1 MHRHRRVGDQPFPG
15 LAFVEVSSRFPA
27 HIAKLGALT
36 SRSDILYVQHM
47 SEVLSGQSCFYRY
60 AGT

>member
-1 MHRHRRVGDQPFPG
+1 MHRHRRVGDYPFPG
-15 LAFVEVSSRFPA
+15 LAFVEVNSRFLA

-36 SRSDILYVQHM
+36 FRLDILYLQHM
-47 SEVLSGQSCFYRY
+47 SEVLSGQLCFYRC